1 MEYKLHELMKMKFYR
16 FSSRKSEPNTRQSRL
31 QEAFQT
37 LIKKRLIEWRGQA
50 TVVRVEKP
58 TNLSRAHTLGYK
70 AKQGYAVARVRVE
83 KGRRKRE
90 KPRKGRKPSKY
101 GRFFM
106 LAKSKQRVAEEKA
119 SRRFRNMEVLNSYFV
134 GEDGIHKWFEV
145 ILVDTSHP
153 AIKADRNINWI
164 LNHRGR
170 AERGLTA
177 AGRRSRALQ
186 R

>member
-1 MEYKLHELMKMKFYR
+1 MKMKFYR
-16 FSSRKSEPNTRQSRL
+16 QSSKKFEPKTWQSYL
-31 QEAFQT
+31 QEAFRK
-37 LIKKRLIEWRGQA
+37 LLKKRLIEWRKQA
-50 TVVRVEKP
+50 TVVRIEKP
-58 TNLSRAHTLGYK
+58 TNLARAHTLGYK

-83 KGRRKRE
+83 KGRRKRK

-101 GRFFM
+101 GRFFT
-106 LAKSKQRVAEEKA
+106 LEKSKQRVAEEKA
-119 SRRFRNMEVLNSYFV
+119 SRRFKNMEVLNSYFV

-145 ILVDTSHP
+145 ILVDVSHP
-153 AIKADRNINWI
+153 VIKSDKKINWI
-164 LNHRGR
+164 IGHRGR